1 MIKLTEEVVKSTQRK
16 LFRLY
21 KAESVRIGFDS
32 DDNLEIVLNP
42 VKGLDLKL
50 EENLSYVPP

>member
-1 MIKLTEEVVKSTQRK
+1 MIKLTEEVIKSTQRK

-32 DDNLEIVLNP
+32 DDNLEIILNP

-50 EENLSYVPP
+50 EENSSYVPP

>member
-32 DDNLEIVLNP
+32 DDNLEIILNP